1 MFTGNP
7 GEQGPPGLV
16 GLTGAKGAR
25 GEPGGRGEQGM
36 MGPPGRPG
44 EAGAAVS
51 ITFQNYTV
59 WASTKF
65 TYVVEEIYSKLRTGR
80 KIAQLQSERTPVRVS
95 LNWRYRV
102 FTVRGYILLNGN
114 KYK

>member
-1 MFTGNP
+1 M
-7 GEQGPPGLV
+7 

-51 ITFQNYTV
+51 IPFSNCTV
-59 WASTKF
+59 WASTNC
-65 TYVVEEIYSKLRTGR
+65 TYVVEEIYSKLRTDG
-80 KIAQLQSERTPVRVS
+80 KIALLQTEEASCKSFFELEISIV
-95 LNWRYRV
+95 YRS
-102 FTVRGYILLNGN
+102 LNGN